1 MRGDLMR
8 KRHQKGSLKIRN
20 GNWIA
25 QWWQEGHR
33 RNKVLGKIRKMTKS
47 EAEDKLADIL
57 APINGDQDL
66 PSGKTS
72 FDHFVKQVYLPFY
85 RRKWKK
91 STADTNVDRLNHHLL
106 SVFGG
111 QPLGGFVRDDLQDFL
126 DKKAADGL
134 SFSTIDHLRWDL
146 KQIFDMA
153 VHEEFLKRNPA
164 ALLFTP
170 KQVGTSPKAVMT
182 WDEVKLLFSTL
193 ESRELLVCMLA
204 TTAGMRPGEIFGLKW
219 KNMESDSI
227 NIEQRVYRGKIDS
240 PKTGRRIVALSRGL
254 QKAVAQWKEQSGYAG
269 PEEWVFPSENRET
282 PLAKDNCWHR
292 MTKPKLKK
300 VDLDWVNFQVMRRTH
315 ASLMRELDVDPKLV
329 ADQLGHSV
337 DVNLN
342 VYTKTGLDLRKRAL
356 NAMESAVSGA

>member
-1 MRGDLMR
+1 MR

-33 RNKVLGKIRKMTKS
+33 RNKVLGKIRKVTKS

-66 PSGKTS
+66 PSSKTT
-72 FDHFVKQVYLPFY
+72 FCNFVQQVYLPFY
-85 RRKWKK
+85 RRKWKQ
-91 STADTNVDRLNHHLL
+91 STAGTNVDRLNHHLL
-106 SVFGG
+106 SIFGE
-111 QPLGGFVRDDLQDFL
+111 QPLGVFVRDDLQDFL
-126 DKKAADGL
+126 DKKASEGL

-153 VHEEFLKRNPA
+153 VHEEYLRRNPA

-170 KQVGTSPKAVMT
+170 KQVGSSSKAVMT
-182 WDEVKLLFSTL
+182 WDDVKLLFSTL
-193 ESRELLVCMLA
+193 ESRELLICMLA

-219 KNMESDSI
+219 KNIESDSI
-227 NIEQRVYRGKIDS
+227 NIEQRVYRGRLDS
-240 PKTGRRIVALSRGL
+240 PKTGRRIVALSDRL
-254 QKAVAQWKEQSGYAG
+254 QSTMAQWSEQSGNPG
-269 PEEWVFPSENRET
+269 PEEWVFSFENRKS

-292 MTKPKLKK
+292 MIKPKLKK
-300 VDLDWVNFQVMRRTH
+300 VNLEWVNFQVMRRTH
-315 ASLMRELDVDPKLV
+315 ASLMRELDVDPKIV

-342 VYTKTGLDLRKRAL
+342 VYTKTGFNLRKQAL
-356 NAMESAVSGA
+356 EAMESAVSGA

>member
-1 MRGDLMR
+1 MR

-57 APINGDQDL
+57 APINGDLEL
-66 PSGKTS
+66 PCSKMS
-72 FDHFVKQVYLPFY
+72 FDDFVKQIYLPFY
-85 RRKWKK
+85 CRKWKK
-91 STADTNVDRLNHHLL
+91 STAGTNVDRLNHH
-106 SVFGG
+106 VTPIFAG
-111 QPLGGFVRDDLQDFL
+111 QSLGTFVRDDLQDFL
-126 DKKAADGL
+126 DKKAAEGL

-153 VHEEFLKRNPA
+153 VHEEYLSKNPA

-170 KQVGTSPKAVMT
+170 QQVRPGLKAVMT
-182 WDEVKLLFSTL
+182 WDEVKLLFSAL
-193 ESRELLVCMLA
+193 KSRELLICMLA
-204 TTAGMRPGEIFGLKW
+204 TTGGMRPGEIFGLKW
-219 KNMESDSI
+219 KNVEPDSM
-227 NIEQRVYRGKIDS
+227 NIEQRIYRGRMDS
-240 PKTGRRIVALSRGL
+240 PKTGKRIVALSEGL
-254 QKAVAQWKEQSGYAG
+254 QATVAQWREQSGYPG
-269 PEEWVFPSENRET
+269 PEEWVFPSENRKT

-292 MTKPKLKK
+292 FIKPKLKK
-300 VDLDWVNFQVMRRTH
+300 VNLDWVNFQVMRRTH
-315 ASLMRELDVDPKLV
+315 ASLMRELDVDPKIV

-342 VYTKTGLDLRKRAL
+342 VYTKTAIGLRKKAL
-356 NAMESAVSGA
+356 DTMESAVSAA

>member
-1 MRGDLMR
+1 MR

-33 RNKVLGKIRKMTKS
+33 RNKVLGKIRKVTKS

-66 PSGKTS
+66 PSSKTT
-72 FDHFVKQVYLPFY
+72 FCNFVQQVYLPFY
-85 RRKWKK
+85 RRKWKQ
-91 STADTNVDRLNHHLL
+91 STAGTNLDRLNHHLL
-106 SVFGG
+106 SIFGG
-111 QPLGGFVRDDLQDFL
+111 QPLSVFVRDDLQDFL
-126 DKKAADGL
+126 DKKASEGL

-153 VHEEFLKRNPA
+153 VHEEYLRRNPA

-170 KQVGTSPKAVMT
+170 KQVDSSSKAVMT
-182 WDEVKLLFSTL
+182 WDDVKLLFSTL
-193 ESRELLVCMLA
+193 ESRELLICMLA

-219 KNMESDSI
+219 KNIELDSI
-227 NIEQRVYRGKIDS
+227 NIEQRVYRGRLDS
-240 PKTGRRIVALSRGL
+240 PKTGRRIVATSDQL
-254 QKAVAQWKEQSGYAG
+254 QSTMAQWREQSGNPG
-269 PEEWVFPSENRET
+269 PEEWVFSSESRKS

-292 MTKPKLKK
+292 MIKPKLKK
-300 VDLDWVNFQVMRRTH
+300 VNLDWVNFQVMRRTH
-315 ASLMRELDVDPKLV
+315 ASLMRELDVDPKIV

-342 VYTKTGLDLRKRAL
+342 VYTKTALGLRKKAL
-356 NAMESAVSGA
+356 EAMESTIAAA

>member
-1 MRGDLMR
+1 MR
-8 KRHQKGSLKIRN
+8 KRHQKGSLKTRN

-33 RNKVLGKIRKMTKS
+33 RNKVLGKIRKMSKS
-47 EAEDKLADIL
+47 EAEDQLADIL
-57 APINGDQDL
+57 APINGDLEL
-66 PSGKTS
+66 PSSKTG
-72 FDHFVKQVYLPFY
+72 FDDFVKQVYLPFY
-85 RRKWKK
+85 RRKWKQ
-91 STADTNVDRLNHHLL
+91 STAGTNVDRLDHHVLPI
-106 SVFGG
+106 FGG

-126 DKKAADGL
+126 DKKAAEGL

-153 VHEEFLKRNPA
+153 VHEEYLRRNPA

-170 KQVGTSPKAVMT
+170 KQVGTSSKAVMT
-182 WDEVKLLFSTL
+182 WEDVKLLFSTL

-219 KNMESDSI
+219 KNMEPYSI

-240 PKTGRRIVALSRGL
+240 PKTGRRIVALSERL
-254 QKAVAQWKEQSGYAG
+254 QATVAQWREQSGY
-269 PEEWVFPSENRET
+269 PRSEEWVFPSENRKT

-292 MTKPKLKK
+292 MIKPKLKK
-300 VDLDWVNFQVMRRTH
+300 VNLDWVNFQVMRRTH
-315 ASLMRELDVDPKLV
+315 ASLMRELDVDPKIV

-342 VYTKTGLDLRKRAL
+342 VYTKTALGLRKQAL
-356 NAMESAVSGA
+356 DAMESVVSGA

>member
-1 MRGDLMR
+1 MR

-47 EAEDKLADIL
+47 EAEHKLADIL

-66 PSGKTS
+66 PSSKTS
-72 FDHFVKQVYLPFY
+72 FDDFVKQVYLPFY
-85 RRKWKK
+85 RRKWKR
-91 STADTNVDRLNHHLL
+91 STAGTNVDRLKHHLL
-106 SVFGG
+106 HIFGG

-134 SFSTIDHLRWDL
+134 SFSTIDRFRWDL

-153 VHEEFLKRNPA
+153 VHEEYLRRNPA

-170 KQVGTSPKAVMT
+170 KQVGTSPKAVMI
-182 WDEVKLLFSTL
+182 WDDVKLLFSTL

-219 KNMESDSI
+219 KDIEADSI
-227 NIEQRVYRGKIDS
+227 YIAQRVYRGKIDS
-240 PKTGRRIVALSRGL
+240 PKTGRRIVALSKRL
-254 QKAVAQWKEQSGYAG
+254 QETVAQGREQSGYPG
-269 PEEWVFPSENRET
+269 LEEQEWVFPSEGQKT

-292 MTKPKLKK
+292 LIKPKLKK
-300 VDLDWVNFQVMRRTH
+300 VNLAWVNFQVMRRTH

-342 VYTKTGLDLRKRAL
+342 VYTKTSLNLRKQAL
-356 NAMESAVSGA
+356 NALESAVSGA

>member
-1 MRGDLMR
+1 MR

-33 RNKVLGKIRKMTKS
+33 RNKVLGKTRKMTKS
-47 EAEDKLADIL
+47 EAEDQLADIL
-57 APINGDQDL
+57 APINGDLEL
-66 PSGKTS
+66 PSSKMS
-72 FDHFVKQVYLPFY
+72 FDHFVKQIYLPFY

-91 STADTNVDRLNHHLL
+91 STAGTNVDRLDHHVLPI
-106 SVFGG
+106 FGG
-111 QPLGGFVRDDLQDFL
+111 QPLVGFVRDGLQDFL
-126 DKKAADGL
+126 DKKAAEGL

-153 VHEEFLKRNPA
+153 VHEEYLRKNPA

-170 KQVGTSPKAVMT
+170 KQVSNSSKSVMT
-182 WDEVKLLFSTL
+182 WDDVKLLFSAL
-193 ESRELLVCMLA
+193 KSRELLVCMLA

-219 KNMESDSI
+219 KNMEPDSI
-227 NIEQRVYRGKIDS
+227 SIEQRIYRGSIDS
-240 PKTGRRIVALSRGL
+240 PKTGRRIVALSERL
-254 QKAVAQWKEQSGYAG
+254 QATVAQWREQSGYPG
-269 PEEWVFPSENRET
+269 PEEWVFPSENRKT

-292 MTKPKLKK
+292 MIKPKLKK
-300 VDLDWVNFQVMRRTH
+300 VNLDWVNFQVMRRTH
-315 ASLMRELDVDPKLV
+315 ASLMRELDVDPKIV

-342 VYTKTGLDLRKRAL
+342 VYTKTAIGLRKKAL
-356 NAMESAVSGA
+356 DTMESAVSAA

>member
-1 MRGDLMR
+1 VGVTVALPTVDG
-8 KRHQKGSLKIRN
+8 GST
-20 GNWIA
+20 

-57 APINGDQDL
+57 APINSDQDL
-66 PSGKTS
+66 PSSKAS
-72 FDHFVKQVYLPFY
+72 FDDFVKQVYLPFY
-85 RRKWKK
+85 HRKWKR
-91 STADTNVDRLNHHLL
+91 STAGTNVDRLNHHLL
-106 SVFGG
+106 PIFGG
-111 QPLGGFVRDDLQDFL
+111 QPLGGFVRDNLQDFL

-153 VHEEFLKRNPA
+153 VHEEFLRRNPA

-170 KQVGTSPKAVMT
+170 KQVSTSPKAVMT
-182 WDEVKLLFSTL
+182 RDDVKWLYSTL

-204 TTAGMRPGEIFGLKW
+204 TTAGMGPGEIFGLKW
-219 KNMESDSI
+219 KDIEADSI
-227 NIEQRVYRGKIDS
+227 DIAQRVYRGKIDS
-240 PKTGRRIVALSRGL
+240 PKTGRRIVALSKRL
-254 QKAVAQWKEQSGYAG
+254 QQTVAQWREQSGYPG
-269 PEEWVFPSENRET
+269 PEEWVFPSENPKS
-282 PLAKDNCWHR
+282 PLAKDNCWHQ
-292 MTKPKLKK
+292 MIKPKLKK
-300 VDLDWVNFQVMRRTH
+300 VDLDWVNFPVMRRTH

-342 VYTKTGLDLRKRAL
+342 VYTKTGLNLRKKAL
-356 NAMESAVSGA
+356 DALESAVSGT

>member
-1 MRGDLMR
+1 MR

-25 QWWQEGHR
+25 QWWQEGHH

-47 EAEDKLADIL
+47 EAEGKLADIL
-57 APINGDQDL
+57 APINSDQDL
-66 PSGKTS
+66 PSSKAS
-72 FDHFVKQVYLPFY
+72 FDDFVKQVYLPFY
-85 RRKWKK
+85 RRKWKR
-91 STADTNVDRLNHHLL
+91 STAGTNVDRLNHHLL
-106 SVFGG
+106 PIFGG
-111 QPLGGFVRDDLQDFL
+111 QPLGGFVRDNLQDFL

-153 VHEEFLKRNPA
+153 VHEEFLRRNPA

-170 KQVGTSPKAVMT
+170 KQASTSPKAVMT
-182 WDEVKLLFSTL
+182 WDDVKLLCSTL

-219 KNMESDSI
+219 KDIEADSI
-227 NIEQRVYRGKIDS
+227 DIAQRVYRGKIDS
-240 PKTGRRIVALSRGL
+240 PKTGRRIVALSKRL
-254 QKAVAQWKEQSGYAG
+254 QETVAQWREQSGYPG
-269 PEEWVFPSENRET
+269 PEEWVFPSENPKS

-292 MTKPKLKK
+292 MIKPKLKK

-342 VYTKTGLDLRKRAL
+342 FYTKTGLNLRKKAL
-356 NAMESAVSGA
+356 DALESAVSGA

>member
-1 MRGDLMR
+1 MR

-33 RNKVLGKIRKMTKS
+33 RNKVLGKIRKMAKS
-47 EAEDKLADIL
+47 EAEGKLADIL
-57 APINGDQDL
+57 APINSDQDL
-66 PSGKTS
+66 PSSKAS
-72 FDHFVKQVYLPFY
+72 FDDFVKQVYLPFY
-85 RRKWKK
+85 RRKWKR
-91 STADTNVDRLNHHLL
+91 STAGTNVDRLNHHLL
-106 SVFGG
+106 PIFGG
-111 QPLGGFVRDDLQDFL
+111 QPLGGFVRDNLQDFL

-153 VHEEFLKRNPA
+153 VHEEFLRRNPA

-170 KQVGTSPKAVMT
+170 KQVSTSPKAVMT
-182 WDEVKLLFSTL
+182 WDDVKLLCSTL

-219 KNMESDSI
+219 KDIEADSI
-227 NIEQRVYRGKIDS
+227 DIAQRVYRGKIDS
-240 PKTGRRIVALSRGL
+240 PKTGRRIVALSKRL
-254 QKAVAQWKEQSGYAG
+254 QETAAQYREQSGYPG
-269 PEEWVFPSENRET
+269 PEEWVFPSENT
-282 PLAKDNCWHR
+282 KSPLAKDNCWHR
-292 MTKPKLKK
+292 MIKPKLKK

-342 VYTKTGLDLRKRAL
+342 VYTKTGLNLRKKAL
-356 NAMESAVSGA
+356 DALESAVSGA

>member
-1 MRGDLMR
+1 MR

-47 EAEDKLADIL
+47 EAEHKLADIL

-66 PSGKTS
+66 PSSKTS
-72 FDHFVKQVYLPFY
+72 FDDFVKQVYLPFY
-85 RRKWKK
+85 RRKWKR
-91 STADTNVDRLNHHLL
+91 STAGTNVDRLKHHLL
-106 SVFGG
+106 HIFGG

-134 SFSTIDHLRWDL
+134 SFSTIDRFRWDL

-153 VHEEFLKRNPA
+153 VHEEYLRRNPA

-170 KQVGTSPKAVMT
+170 KQVGTSPKAVMI
-182 WDEVKLLFSTL
+182 WDDVKLLFSTL

-219 KNMESDSI
+219 KDIEADSI
-227 NIEQRVYRGKIDS
+227 YIAQRVYRGKIDS
-240 PKTGRRIVALSRGL
+240 PKTGRRIVALSKRL
-254 QKAVAQWKEQSGYAG
+254 QETVAQGREQSGYPG
-269 PEEWVFPSENRET
+269 LEEQEWVFPSEGRKT

-292 MTKPKLKK
+292 LIKPKLKK
-300 VDLDWVNFQVMRRTH
+300 VNLAWVNFQVMRRTH

-342 VYTKTGLDLRKRAL
+342 VYTKTSLNLRKQAL
-356 NAMESAVSGA
+356 NALESAVSGA

>member
-1 MRGDLMR
+1 MR

-57 APINGDQDL
+57 APINGDQDS
-66 PSGKTS
+66 PSSKTS
-72 FDHFVKQVYLPFY
+72 FDDFVKQVYLPFY
-85 RRKWKK
+85 RRKWKR
-91 STADTNVDRLNHHLL
+91 STAGTNVDRLKHHLL
-106 SVFGG
+106 PIFGR
-111 QPLGGFVRDDLQDFL
+111 QPLDGFVRDNLQDFL

-153 VHEEFLKRNPA
+153 VHEEFLRRNPA

-170 KQVGTSPKAVMT
+170 KQVGTNPKAVMT
-182 WDEVKLLFSTL
+182 WDDVKLLFSTL

-219 KNMESDSI
+219 KDIEADSI
-227 NIEQRVYRGKIDS
+227 NIAQRVYRGKIDS
-240 PKTGRRIVALSRGL
+240 PKTGRRIVALSKRL
-254 QKAVAQWKEQSGYAG
+254 QETVAQWREQSGFPG
-269 PEEWVFPSENRET
+269 PEEWVFPSENPNS

-292 MTKPKLKK
+292 LIKPKLKK
-300 VDLDWVNFQVMRRTH
+300 VNLDWVNFQAMRRTH

-342 VYTKTGLDLRKRAL
+342 VYTKTGLTLRKQAL
-356 NAMESAVSGA
+356 NALESAVSGG

>member
-1 MRGDLMR
+1 MR

-47 EAEDKLADIL
+47 EAEHKLADIL
-57 APINGDQDL
+57 APINSDQDL
-66 PSGKTS
+66 PSSKAS
-72 FDHFVKQVYLPFY
+72 FDDFVKQVYLPFY
-85 RRKWKK
+85 RRKWKR
-91 STADTNVDRLNHHLL
+91 STAGTNVDRLKHHLL
-106 SVFGG
+106 PIFGR
-111 QPLGGFVRDDLQDFL
+111 QPLGGFVRDNLQDFL

-153 VHEEFLKRNPA
+153 VHEEYLRRNPA

-182 WDEVKLLFSTL
+182 WDDVKLLYSTL

-219 KNMESDSI
+219 KDIEADSI
-227 NIEQRVYRGKIDS
+227 DIAQWVYRGKIDS
-240 PKTGRRIVALSRGL
+240 PKTGRRIVALSKRL
-254 QKAVAQWKEQSGYAG
+254 QETVAQWREQSGYPG
-269 PEEWVFPSENRET
+269 PEEWVFPSENT
-282 PLAKDNCWHR
+282 KSPLAKDNCWHR
-292 MTKPKLKK
+292 MIKPKLKK

-342 VYTKTGLDLRKRAL
+342 VYTKTGLNLRKKAL
-356 NAMESAVSGA
+356 DALESAVSGA

>member
-1 MRGDLMR
+1 MR

-47 EAEDKLADIL
+47 EAEHKLADIL

-66 PSGKTS
+66 PSSKTS
-72 FDHFVKQVYLPFY
+72 FDDFVKQVYLPFY
-85 RRKWKK
+85 RRKWKR
-91 STADTNVDRLNHHLL
+91 STAGTNVDRLKHHLL
-106 SVFGG
+106 HIFGG

-134 SFSTIDHLRWDL
+134 SFSTIDRFRWDL

-153 VHEEFLKRNPA
+153 VHEEYLRRNPA

-170 KQVGTSPKAVMT
+170 KQVGTSPKAVMI
-182 WDEVKLLFSTL
+182 WDDVKLLFSTL

-219 KNMESDSI
+219 KDIEADSI
-227 NIEQRVYRGKIDS
+227 YIAQRVYRGKIDS
-240 PKTGRRIVALSRGL
+240 PKTGRRIVALSKRL
-254 QKAVAQWKEQSGYAG
+254 QETVAQGREQSGYPG
-269 PEEWVFPSENRET
+269 LEEQEWVFPSEGRKT

-292 MTKPKLKK
+292 LIKPKLKK
-300 VDLDWVNFQVMRRTH
+300 VNIAWVNFQVMRRTH

-342 VYTKTGLDLRKRAL
+342 VYTKTSLNLRKQAL
-356 NAMESAVSGA
+356 NALESAVSGA